1 MVSLKTKKKCVKN
14 WKTQLFFE
22 QNYGFRNFAVE
33 TKNQKDALEH
43 RQQVFQQYRQT
54 QLLVN
59 LANYCFQSHF
69 WPTIEFIGG
78 VVLITLSY
86 VFLLFH
92 SLFPLWG
99 IFCLCS
105 FDLAGLIILC
115 AMLHMGS
122 NLRLISMRIL
132 KPSKRWY
139 QCKITRKY
147 FRSCNVVQLCVGGFH
162 KMDRGRC
169 PSFVRFVVQ
178 RTFLLVFKTKLSTKN
193 CSKIIVRI

>member
-1 MVSLKTKKKCVKN
+1 MFKTENKNKLCLK
-14 WKTQLFFE
+14 LFKIIF
-22 QNYGFRNFAVE
+22 FRSVAVE
-33 TKNQKDALEH
+33 FKNQKDALEH

-92 SLFPLWG
+92 SLFSLWG

-105 FDLAGLIILC
+105 IDITGFIILC

-132 KPSKRWY
+132 KRSKRWY
-139 QCKITRKY
+139 QCKIARKC
-147 FRSCNVVQLCVGGFH
+147 FRSCNVVQLCLGWI
-162 KMDRGRC
+162 
-169 PSFVRFVVQ
+169 S
-178 RTFLLVFKTKLSTKN
+178 
-193 CSKIIVRI
+193 